1 MAITSDAVWKRS
13 LRYSGCSYQ
22 RTLAH
27 GGSHGPSSQEASAP
41 RSQGT
46 QTGSDPSIVSSWPG
60 RRYPQ
65 MLPSTVFLAMARDR
79 RSEVVAAAV
88 VLDGDVNGLERG
100 ANIAGTLPRNA
111 GGSAVVVSQVAVGQK
126 LHGLVRSAVEVPD
139 GAGSRLT

>member
-13 LRYSGCSYQ
+13 LRYSGCSYH
-22 RTLAH
+22 RTLEH
-27 GGSHGPSSQEASAP
+27 GGSHGPSSQEASDP

-46 QTGSDPSIVSSWPG
+46 QAGSDPSIVSSWPG

-88 VLDGDVNGLERG
+88 VLDGDVNCLERG
-100 ANIAGTLPRNA
+100 ANIAGTRPRNPR
-111 GGSAVVVSQVAVGQK
+111 GCTVVDSQVERGYTQTRV
-126 LHGLVRSAVEVPD
+126 
-139 GAGSRLT
+139 